1 MKKFAIIEN
10 EKFARINLQNAVAKL
25 RPDYECVFT
34 AETIEDCIE
43 YFSGKPDIQL
53 IFMDIELDDGNC
65 FEIFRSV
72 DFDIPIIFTTA
83 YDEYAIRAFKVNSV
97 DYLLKPLQDDDLEK
111 ALRKYESHY
120 KTSTMTNFSQATNNT
135 NTPKLRTRLL
145 VSTGQNYTF
154 VQDNDI
160 AWLEA
165 EDRYVYIICKNGKS
179 LLSDFSSIGEI
190 AAVLNP
196 NRFFQITRS
205 LLTSIDAIKNVSK
218 YFKGRL
224 NVTLEANGVSRTEVV
239 SAARRDAFLEW
250 LGHTHR

>member
-1 MKKFAIIEN
+1 MKKYAIIEN
-10 EKFARINLQNAVAKL
+10 EKFARINLQNAVSKF

-34 AETIEDCIE
+34 AETIEDCVD
-43 YFSGKPDIQL
+43 YFSGNPDIQL

-72 DFDIPIIFTTA
+72 EIDTPIIFTTA

-97 DYLLKPLQDDDLEK
+97 DYLLKPLQDDDLER
-111 ALRKYESHY
+111 ALLKFESHADTNP
-120 KTSTMTNFSQATNNT
+120 KTTLSNPDNNS
-135 NTPKLRTRLL
+135 PKIRTRLL
-145 VSTGQNYTF
+145 VSSGQNYTF
-154 VQDNDI
+154 VQDEDI

-179 LLSDFSSIGEI
+179 LLSDFSSIGEV

-196 NRFFQITRS
+196 NKFFQITRS
-205 LLTSIDAIKNVSK
+205 VLASIDAIKNVSK

-224 NVTLEANGVSRTEVV
+224 NITLEASGRYREEVI

>member
-1 MKKFAIIEN
+1 MKKYAIVEN
-10 EKFARINLQNAVAKL
+10 EKFARINLQNAVSKL

-34 AETIEDCIE
+34 AETIEDCID
-43 YFSGKPDIQL
+43 YFSGHPDIQL

-65 FEIFRSV
+65 FEIFRNV
-72 DFDIPIIFTTA
+72 EIDTPIIFTTA

-111 ALRKYESHY
+111 ALKKFESHADTNP
-120 KTSTMTNFSQATNNT
+120 KTTVSNIDNNP
-135 NTPKLRTRLL
+135 PKIRTRLL
-145 VSTGQNYTF
+145 LSSGQNYTF
-154 VQDNDI
+154 VQDEDI

-179 LLSDFSSIGEI
+179 LLSDFSSIGEV

-205 LLTSIDAIKNVSK
+205 VLASIDAIKNVSK

-224 NVTLEANGVSRTEVV
+224 NITLEASGRTREEVV